1 MEFVK
6 RNLGF
11 LATVVVFLILT
22 VVVAVLWQ
30 SANRRGQMIEVK
42 VGEQKAFMADIRR
55 EKFAL
60 NQHNQDLAARNYQTT
75 QKEFT
80 AFLRALASQ
89 YGIPEENGVNGLDTL
104 RLIKEECLRMEQ
116 ELADKSVQLAPDTA
130 FFSFGD
136 IARSTALPQAEDVPF
151 ILRNLRV
158 VSEIV
163 RVCGRSGITEFRG
176 ISLPAG
182 LKPIDKD
189 LYTVTP
195 VQLTVDGSYKSI
207 QRLVNQ
213 LQREAKVIVLVR
225 SLDLE
230 AGDQTPMAA
239 AAPGAPAAATRRT
252 ATSAGLPGM
261 PPGMMGMPAMMP
273 PAGRASAAA
282 EGKEK
287 PSESALPVDK
297 EQRLVF
303 SPGDVSA
310 VLVLDV
316 LEFKK
321 TAEEK

>member
-6 RNLGF
+6 RNIGF
-11 LATVVVFLILT
+11 LAVVVVFLILT
-22 VVVAVLWQ
+22 VVLAVFWQ
-30 SANRRGQMIEVK
+30 STNRRGQAIEAK

-60 NQHNQDLAARNYQTT
+60 NQHNQELAARNYQTT

-80 AFLRALASQ
+80 EFLRELATR
-89 YGIPEENGVNGLDTL
+89 YGIPEESGINGLESL

-136 IARSTALPQAEDVPF
+136 VARSTTLPRAEDVPF
-151 ILRNLRV
+151 ILRNLRI

-163 RVCGRSGITEFRG
+163 RVCGRSGISELSG
-176 ISLPAG
+176 ISRPAG
-182 LKPIDKD
+182 LKPLDKD
-189 LYTVTP
+189 LYTITP
-195 VQLTVDGSYKSI
+195 LQLSVEGSYKSI

-225 SLDLE
+225 SLELDSH
-230 AGDQTPMAA
+230 DQPPVAA
-239 AAPGAPAAATRRT
+239 TTVPGAPATAIRRP
-252 ATSAGLPGM
+252 ATSAGMPGL
-261 PPGMMGMPAMMP
+261 PPGMMGMP
-273 PAGRASAAA
+273 PAGRAPLAAD
-282 EGKEK
+282 GKEK
-287 PSESALPVDK
+287 PAEPALPVDK

-303 SPGDVSA
+303 LPGDVSA
-310 VLVLDV
+310 VLILDV

>member
-11 LATVVVFLILT
+11 LAAVVVFLVLT
-22 VVVAVLWQ
+22 VVLAVFWQ
-30 SANRRGQMIEVK
+30 SANRRGQAIEAK

-60 NQHNQDLAARNYQTT
+60 NQHNQELAARNYQTT
-75 QKEFT
+75 QNEFT
-80 AFLRALASQ
+80 AFRRELATR
-89 YGIPEENGVNGLDTL
+89 YGIPEENGINGLESL
-104 RLIKEECLRMEQ
+104 RMIKEECLRLEQ
-116 ELADKSVQLAPDTA
+116 ELADKNVQLPPDNV

-136 IARSTALPQAEDVPF
+136 IARSTTLPRSEDVPF
-151 ILRNLRV
+151 ILRGLRI

-163 RVCGRSGITEFRG
+163 RVCGRSGITELRS
-176 ISLPAG
+176 ISRPAG
-182 LKPIDKD
+182 LKPLDKD

-195 VQLTVDGSYKSI
+195 LQLAVEGSYKSI

-225 SLDLE
+225 SLELE
-230 AGDQTPMAA
+230 ARDQTPMAA
-239 AAPGAPAAATRRT
+239 AASTAPGATPAAARRP
-252 ATSAGLPGM
+252 AAPAGMPGLL
-261 PPGMMGMPAMMP
+261 PPGMMMP
-273 PAGRASAAA
+273 PAGRAPATDGKDKSA
-282 EGKEK
+282 E
-287 PSESALPVDK
+287 PALPLDK

-310 VLVLDV
+310 VLILDV

>member
-11 LATVVVFLILT
+11 LAAVVVFLILT
-22 VVVAVLWQ
+22 VVLAVFWQ
-30 SANRRGQMIEVK
+30 SANRRGQAIEAK
-42 VGEQKAFMADIRR
+42 VSEQKAFMADIRR

-60 NQHNQDLAARNYQTT
+60 NQHNQALAARNYQTT

-80 AFLRALASQ
+80 AFLRELATR
-89 YGIPEENGVNGLDTL
+89 YGIPEESGINGLESL

-116 ELADKSVQLAPDTA
+116 ELADKNVQLAPDNA

-136 IARSTALPQAEDVPF
+136 IARSTTLPRAEDVPF
-151 ILRNLRV
+151 ILRNLRI
-158 VSEIV
+158 VSELV
-163 RVCGRSGITEFRG
+163 RVCGRSGISELSG
-176 ISLPAG
+176 ISRPAG
-182 LKPIDKD
+182 LKPFDKD

-195 VQLTVDGSYKSI
+195 LQLTVEGSYKSI

-225 SLDLE
+225 SLELDARE
-230 AGDQTPMAA
+230 QIPMAA
-239 AAPGAPAAATRRT
+239 TTAPGASTTAPRRPAA
-252 ATSAGLPGM
+252 SAGM
-261 PPGMMGMPAMMP
+261 PPVMMGMPPMMP
-273 PAGRASAAA
+273 PAGRAPLAAD
-282 EGKEK
+282 GKEK
-287 PSESALPVDK
+287 PAEPALPVDK

-303 SPGDVSA
+303 STGDVSA
-310 VLVLDV
+310 VLILDV

>member
-11 LATVVVFLILT
+11 LASVVVFLILT
-22 VVVAVLWQ
+22 VVLAVFWQ
-30 SANRRGQMIEVK
+30 SANRRGQAIEAK
-42 VGEQKAFMADIRR
+42 VSEQKAFMADIRR

-60 NQHNQDLAARNYQTT
+60 NQHNQSLAAQNYQTA

-80 AFLRALASQ
+80 AFLRELATR
-89 YGIPEENGVNGLDTL
+89 YGIPEESGINGLESL

-116 ELADKSVQLAPDTA
+116 ELADKNVQLAPDNA

-136 IARSTALPQAEDVPF
+136 IARSTTLPRAEDVPF
-151 ILRNLRV
+151 ILRNLRI

-163 RVCGRSGITEFRG
+163 RVCGRSGISELIG
-176 ISLPAG
+176 ISRPAG
-182 LKPIDKD
+182 LKPLDKD
-189 LYTVTP
+189 LYTITP
-195 VQLTVDGSYKSI
+195 LQLNVEGSYKSI

-225 SLDLE
+225 SLELDARE
-230 AGDQTPMAA
+230 QIPATATT
-239 AAPGAPAAATRRT
+239 APGASATATRRP
-252 ATSAGLPGM
+252 AASAGM
-261 PPGMMGMPAMMP
+261 PPGMMGMPPMMP
-273 PAGRASAAA
+273 PAGRAPLAAD
-282 EGKEK
+282 GKEK
-287 PSESALPVDK
+287 PAEPALPVDK

-310 VLVLDV
+310 VLILDV

>member
-11 LATVVVFLILT
+11 LAAVVVFLVLT

-30 SANRRGQMIEVK
+30 RANRRGQAIETK
-42 VGEQKAFMADIRR
+42 VSEQKAFMADIRR

-60 NQHNQDLAARNYQTT
+60 NQHNQALAARNYQTT

-80 AFLRALASQ
+80 AFLRALATR
-89 YGIPEENGVNGLDTL
+89 YGIPEESGINGLESL

-116 ELADKSVQLAPDTA
+116 ELADKNVQLAPDNA

-136 IARSTALPQAEDVPF
+136 IARSTTLPRAEDVPF
-151 ILRNLRV
+151 ILRNLRM

-163 RVCGRSGITEFRG
+163 RVCGRSGISELSG
-176 ISLPAG
+176 ISRPAG
-182 LKPIDKD
+182 LKPFDKD

-195 VQLTVDGSYKSI
+195 LQLTVEGSYKSI

-225 SLDLE
+225 SLELE
-230 AGDQTPMAA
+230 ARDQTPMGAA
-239 AAPGAPAAATRRT
+239 TTPGAPAAATTTRRP
-252 ATSAGLPGM
+252 AASAGM
-261 PPGMMGMPAMMP
+261 PPGMMGMPPMRP
-273 PAGRASAAA
+273 PAGRAPLAAD
-282 EGKEK
+282 GKEK
-287 PSESALPVDK
+287 PAEPALPVDK

-303 SPGDVSA
+303 STGDVSA
-310 VLVLDV
+310 VLILDV